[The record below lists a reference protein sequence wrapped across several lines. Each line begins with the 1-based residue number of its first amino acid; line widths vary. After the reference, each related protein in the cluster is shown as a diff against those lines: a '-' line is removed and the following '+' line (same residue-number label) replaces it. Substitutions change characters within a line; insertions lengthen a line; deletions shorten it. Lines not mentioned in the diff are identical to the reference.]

1 MLSFISYWQK
11 YSCILW
17 FFGNWIYFTFETE
30 YIPQDVFKKIRDK
43 SITHNIFGILDN
55 ESIMCEF
62 YCAAFTEYILAGK
75 KLSDHT
81 NLFSLNDYKKKDK
94 IIINMVEEASLEFRL
109 RKIDETRN
117 YVLA

>member
-17 FFGNWIYFTFETE
+17 FFWNWIYFTFGIE

-43 SITHNIFGILDN
+43 SITHNILGILDN

-62 YCAAFTEYILAGK
+62 YCVAFTEYMLAGK
-75 KLSDHT
+75 KLLDHT
-81 NLFSLNDYKKKDK
+81 NFFSPNDYKKNDKITDKYFKDK
-94 IIINMVEEASLEFRL
+94 YGRRSKSGV
-109 RKIDETRN
+109 
-117 YVLA
+117 

>member
-1 MLSFISYWQK
+1 
-11 YSCILW
+11 
-17 FFGNWIYFTFETE
+17 
-30 YIPQDVFKKIRDK
+30 
-43 SITHNIFGILDN
+43 
-55 ESIMCEF
+55 MCEF
-62 YCAAFTEYILAGK
+62 YCVAFTEYILAGK

-117 YVLA
+117 YGLA